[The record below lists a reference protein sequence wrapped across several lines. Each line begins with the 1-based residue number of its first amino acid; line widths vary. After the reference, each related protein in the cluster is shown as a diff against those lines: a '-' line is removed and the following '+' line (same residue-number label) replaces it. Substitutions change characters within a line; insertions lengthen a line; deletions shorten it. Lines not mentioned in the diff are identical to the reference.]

1 MELLKGKGIP
11 KHIKRV
17 MFQDLGIIIPLII
30 LMVLDILLVLNIGVI
45 ERKEIILMDFDEIKK
60 NGENKV

>member
-17 MFQDLGIIIPLII
+17 MFQDLGIIIHLII
-30 LMVLDILLVLNIGVI
+30 LMVLDILLVLNIGVRK
-45 ERKEIILMDFDEIKK
+45 RKEIIVIVFLELEVII
-60 NGENKV
+60 